1 MDKKRCIKMV
11 GEFLRDY
18 GYIELDPSDNKNY
31 RIIIT
36 ALRQE
41 HYDILN
47 TRTGGRKPVVDQCLR
62 DYGMILPSP

>member
-1 MDKKRCIKMV
+1 MV

-36 ALRQE
+36 ALRQAD
-41 HYDILN
+41 YDILN
-47 TRTGGRKPVVDQCLR
+47 TRTGDRPSPIVDQCLR
-62 DYGMILPSP
+62 DYGMILPSS